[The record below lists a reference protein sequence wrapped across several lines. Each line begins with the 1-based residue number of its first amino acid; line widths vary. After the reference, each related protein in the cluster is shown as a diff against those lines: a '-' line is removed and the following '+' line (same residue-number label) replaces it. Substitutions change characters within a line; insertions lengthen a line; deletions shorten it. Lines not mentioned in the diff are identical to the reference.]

1 MLTSSGE
8 MVFEL
13 YPAKA
18 PVTVDNFLK
27 YVAAGF
33 YSDTLIH
40 RVVPSFVF
48 QGGGYSND
56 MKVKQPLYAPIV
68 LESNNGLSNVRG
80 TLAMARTDQANS
92 ATSQF
97 FVNTADNLAL
107 NYDSSVL
114 GANGYAVFGKIISG
128 AAAMDVIGS
137 ARSDS
142 SGVPLT
148 SIKVYWI
155 KQLK

>member
-18 PVTVDNFLK
+18 PATVDNFLK

-33 YSDTLIH
+33 YSDTAIH
-40 RVVPSFVF
+40 RIVPSFVF
-48 QGGGYSND
+48 QGGGYTSD
-56 MKVKQPLYAPIV
+56 LKAKAPLYAPIV

-80 TLAMARTDQANS
+80 TLAMARTDQPNS

-107 NYDSSVL
+107 NYDPSVVV
-114 GANGYAVFGKIISG
+114 ANGYAVFGKIISG
-128 AAAMDVIGS
+128 VAVMDRIGVS
-137 ARSDS
+137 LSDA
-142 SGVPLT
+142 SGVP
-148 SIKVYWI
+148 IAGIRVYWV

>member
-1 MLTSSGE
+1 M
-8 MVFEL
+8 FEL

-18 PVTVDNFLK
+18 PATVDNFLK

-33 YSDTLIH
+33 YSDTAIH
-40 RVVPSFVF
+40 RIVPSFVF
-48 QGGGYSND
+48 QGGGYTSD
-56 MKVKQPLYAPIV
+56 LKAKAPLYAPIV

-80 TLAMARTDQANS
+80 TLAMARTDQPNS

-107 NYDSSVL
+107 NYDPSVVV
-114 GANGYAVFGKIISG
+114 ANGYAVFGKIISG
-128 AAAMDVIGS
+128 VAVMDRIGVS
-137 ARSDS
+137 LSDA
-142 SGVPLT
+142 SGVP
-148 SIKVYWI
+148 IAGIRVYWV